1 MKNTHERKPDRGD
14 PFRLQTVATFFH
26 AWYKP
31 ESLTTVVSHAPGT
44 VRYQCQSRWSVY
56 KTFCCCSKSGTV
68 SQGQEYMVLA
78 HA

>member
-14 PFRLQTVATFFH
+14 PFRLQT
-26 AWYKP
+26 
-31 ESLTTVVSHAPGT
+31 TVVRHAPGT
-44 VRYQCQSRWSVY
+44 VRYQCQSRWSRQSVY
-56 KTFCCCSKSGTV
+56 KTFCCCSKSDNSDFSGTV